1 MLSGVPIFY
10 LSGCKNMMRMRGLC
24 RRQVFLDFAKA
35 LLNDLSYLME
45 ESFDRIADVQARL
58 SS

>member
-1 MLSGVPIFY
+1 MVVHACVRVY
-10 LSGCKNMMRMRGLC
+10 

-45 ESFDRIADVQARL
+45 DSFDRIADVQARPFFYVSL
-58 SS
+58 PKFCVDR

>member
-1 MLSGVPIFY
+1 MI
-10 LSGCKNMMRMRGLC
+10 RMRGLC
-24 RRQVFLDFAKA
+24 RGQVFLDFAKA

-45 ESFDRIADVQARL
+45 DSFDRIADVQARL

>member
-1 MLSGVPIFY
+1 MWHRIV
-10 LSGCKNMMRMRGLC
+10 C

-45 ESFDRIADVQARL
+45 DSLDRIADVQVRRPL
-58 SS
+58 P